1 MSKPSWLYLG
11 SEFKKFREEKL
22 ILSQVDF
29 AKILGISKSLVCRV
43 ESGERRYNQ
52 EILEDI
58 FSMFSLNTYDKL
70 KILLLSELPFELRND
85 TDDCSNVIKL
95 TIELKNKGLFNLAKN
110 LVNHSLT
117 IFEDSVD
124 FYVLLSTV
132 NLMENKY
139 EESEKN
145 INIALNLNKSAIKS
159 ISTESDIYHNYGNIF
174 FNMSYSYELKRIEL
188 VAKLVKENYYQKDIL
203 DSKEYKNLSNKIT
216 ELYVKTEKYF
226 LMAYELNNQNTRI
239 IAQLSRLYFNMANL
253 NIDNSDHIN
262 KAYEFLNQFL
272 EADKIEL
279 AERVELSILLTII
292 MTFKNMEQVAIV
304 ILNKIIGFEP
314 ENILAYFAKAVV
326 YSYNTDN
333 DSIKL
338 NKAMDN
344 INKVL
349 EISNS
354 SSEIKLQ
361 ILADFSFENLRK
373 SDITQTRF
381 NQLLLKQIAS

>member
-11 SEFKKFREEKL
+11 SELKKFREEKL

-117 IFEDSVD
+117 IFDDSVD

-226 LMAYELNNQNTRI
+226 LIAYELNNQNTRI

-381 NQLLLKQIAS
+381 NQLLLK